1 MQLRCLGQS
10 SKRGRGS
17 AATLGVLNPL
27 RYRGYVCDSETG
39 LYYVSSRYYDPEIC
53 RFINADGYA
62 STGQGLLGGNAFAYC
77 LNNPVKFHD
86 NDGTFAN
93 WFVGAIVG
101 GIIGGISSAIK
112 GESFWAGAAQGAVSG
127 AIAGAAV
134 DVALICVVS
143 GGLAGVAIGGAVAF
157 VGGAAGNILGEETF
171 SLATT
176 GELTAVD
183 EGMIKRFLISG
194 AINTVSFG
202 LSATAKCADE
212 GIKLGRAS
220 SASTST
226 AIKQTVKTAI
236 KETFKPRY
244 MDVFSTFST
253 VHFAV
258 HATLINMVI
267 YK

>member
-1 MQLRCLGQS
+1 M
-10 SKRGRGS
+10 
-17 AATLGVLNPL
+17 
-27 RYRGYVCDSETG
+27 
-39 LYYVSSRYYDPEIC
+39 C
-53 RFINADGYA
+53 RFIIADGYA

-77 LNNPVKFHD
+77 LNNPVKFYD
-86 NDGTFAN
+86 NSGTLAN

-112 GESFWAGAAQGAVSG
+112 GESFLAGALQGAVSG

-134 DVALICVVS
+134 DLAVACVTTFGV
-143 GGLAGVAIGGAVAF
+143 AGVVAGGAIAF
-157 VGGAAGNILGEETF
+157 VGGFAGNIAGEETY
-171 SLATT
+171 SLVTT
-176 GELTAVD
+176 REFTAVD
-183 EGMIKRFLISG
+183 SGMIKRSLVSG

-258 HATLINMVI
+258 HATLINRVI
-267 YK
+267 

>member
-1 MQLRCLGQS
+1 M
-10 SKRGRGS
+10 
-17 AATLGVLNPL
+17 
-27 RYRGYVCDSETG
+27 
-39 LYYVSSRYYDPEIC
+39 
-53 RFINADGYA
+53 
-62 STGQGLLGGNAFAYC
+62 
-77 LNNPVKFHD
+77 
-86 NDGTFAN
+86 
-93 WFVGAIVG
+93 
-101 GIIGGISSAIK
+101 
-112 GESFWAGAAQGAVSG
+112 AGALQGAVSG

-134 DVALICVVS
+134 DLAVACVTTFGV
-143 GGLAGVAIGGAVAF
+143 AGVVAGGAIAF
-157 VGGAAGNILGEETF
+157 VGGFAGNIAGEETY
-171 SLATT
+171 SLVTT
-176 GELTAVD
+176 REFTAVD
-183 EGMIKRFLISG
+183 SGMIKRSLVSG

-258 HATLINMVI
+258 HATLINRVI
-267 YK
+267 